1 MKGEFFMKTNLFFFI
16 LISALINAGCSSL
29 SKSKIYKSFSLQSTA
44 SKIAY
49 KSIDCSKGSGGD
61 GIDAEGFELGR
72 GGTGNTRPS
81 SIRCDVIEKGN
92 KEFSESDFIDALL
105 SEVKKEIRG
114 SGGTMT
120 GSSRPSLSDFIVDYE
135 VKGRRGKINVS
146 GKRSGSS
153 YNLTSEISEW
163 SK

>member
-1 MKGEFFMKTNLFFFI
+1 MKTNLLFFI
-16 LISALINAGCSSL
+16 LISGLINAGCSSL
-29 SKSKIYKSFSLQSTA
+29 SNSKIYKSFSLQSIA

-49 KSIDCSKGSGGD
+49 KSIDCSKGASGD

-72 GGTGNTRPS
+72 GGTGNTRSS

-114 SGGTMT
+114 SGGMMT

-135 VKGRRGKINVS
+135 VKGRQGKIKVS
-146 GKRSGSS
+146 GKRSDSS
-153 YNLTSEISEW
+153 YNLASEISEW
-163 SK
+163 TK